1 MNIHFIQVGGTIDKQ
16 YPRNQD
22 NHGYNFAVGKAAF
35 LDILSRAGYL
45 VEFSHSIACQK
56 DSLDMTDEDR
66 HAVSTHI
73 KNAESDRIVITHGS
87 DTIHKT
93 AEAIA
98 TLAFDAKTI
107 VLTGAMQPAMSRESD
122 ADFNLGMAVAA
133 VQTMSPG
140 IYIALNGQVVKW
152 TDYVH
157 S

>member
-1 MNIHFIQVGGTIDKQ
+1 MNIHFIQAGGTIDKQ

-45 VEFSHSIACQK
+45 MEFSHSIACQK

-66 HAVSTHI
+66 HSISTHI

-98 TLAFDAKTI
+98 SLAFGAKTI

-122 ADFNLGMAVAA
+122 ADFNLGMAVAT
-133 VQTMSPG
+133 VQTLPPG
-140 IYIALNGQVVKW
+140 IYIALNGQVVHW
-152 TDYVH
+152 HDYVPT
-157 S
+157 